1 MAKGLRTASKRRHPS
16 SRRKPKAA
24 PATAAPDPL
33 DAVIDA
39 ITRGLAIKID
49 PAWKPAI
56 RANLQVTLRLGTM
69 VTAVTLPDDAEPG
82 PVFRS

>member
-1 MAKGLRTASKRRHPS
+1 MARRLRKASKRRPPS

-24 PATAAPDPL
+24 PAAAAPDPL

-39 ITRGLAIKID
+39 TARALAIKIN
-49 PAWKPAI
+49 PGWKPAI
-56 RANLQVTLRLGTM
+56 RANLQVTYRLGAIVMTM
-69 VTAVTLPDDAEPG
+69 TLPDDTEPG